1 MNRAFRISCVLALAV
16 CFATVA
22 TQASAASYVLTAGKW
37 GAAQNAAV
45 AAAGGTVTFVH
56 ADTGIAV
63 VESESTAFLFK
74 ASAARAFTSASQDF
88 DVEWQP
94 QVQTFDA
101 GETAVT
107 PGDETFAAMQWAPT
121 AVEAQAAW
129 DAGYTGQGVRV
140 AILDGGIHS
149 AHIDLVGQ
157 IDVATSRSFVPGF
170 AFNQDTGTFWHG
182 THVAGI
188 VAAKDNAIGTIG
200 IAPNATIVGVKVL
213 HSGSGQFSWI
223 IQGILYA
230 ATPVAEGGGGAD
242 IINMSLGAT
251 FPRNADGAAQLIAAL
266 NKAINYA
273 ASKGVL
279 CVSSAGNSGLDMGQM
294 RNYIKVPAQN
304 GTGIVVSATGP
315 IGFALGATNFRNVAS
330 YTDYGEDLV
339 NIAGPGGDSV
349 LAGNAICTLP
359 RVPAGSVTNYCWVF
373 DMVMS
378 TSRGSSSSI
387 SSYSWA
393 AGTSMAA
400 PAVSA
405 VAALI
410 KQKNPNISLGAL
422 EAKLLNSADDEG
434 KIGHD
439 EFYGRG
445 FVNARRAVE

>member
-1 MNRAFRISCVLALAV
+1 MSRAFRIVCVLALV
-16 CFATVA
+16 ISFASVA
-22 TQASAASYVLTAGKW
+22 TQASAATYVLTAGKW

-45 AAAGGTVTFVH
+45 AAAGGSVTFVH
-56 ADTGIAV
+56 AGTGIAV
-63 VESESTAFLFK
+63 VESDSAAFLSN
-74 ASAARAFTSASQDF
+74 ASATRAFASASQDF
-88 DVEWQP
+88 EVEWQP
-94 QVQTFDA
+94 QVRTLDA
-101 GETAVT
+101 GEAAVT
-107 PGDETFAAMQWAPT
+107 PGDETFAAAQWAPT
-121 AVEAQAAW
+121 AVEAQGAW
-129 DAGYTGQGVRV
+129 NAGYTGQGVRV

-149 AHIDLVGQ
+149 THIDLAGQ
-157 IDVATSRSFVPGF
+157 IDVAASRSFVPGF

-200 IAPNATIVGVKVL
+200 IAPGATIVGVKVL
-213 HSGSGQFSWI
+213 HSGTGQFAWI

-230 ATPVAEGGGGAD
+230 ATPLAEGGGGAD
-242 IINMSLGAT
+242 VINMSLGAT
-251 FPRNADGAAQLIAAL
+251 FPRNAGGAAQLIAAL

-273 ASKGVL
+273 ASNGVL
-279 CVSSAGNSGLDMGQM
+279 CVSSAGNDGLDMGQL
-294 RNYIKVPAQN
+294 RNYIKVPAQS

-315 IGFALGATNFRNVAS
+315 LGFGTGATNFRRVAS

-339 NIAGPGGDSV
+339 TIAGPGGDYM
-349 LAGNAICTLP
+349 LEGNAICSLP
-359 RVPAGSVTNYCWVF
+359 RVPSGSIVQYCWAL

-378 TSRGSSSSI
+378 TVRGSGASI
-387 SSYSWA
+387 STYSWA

-410 KQKNPNISLGAL
+410 KQKYPNISLGAL